1 MLYFS
6 RDESSEDEGDRGK
19 SGQDTKSERNK
30 DVKKDKPREPFKM
43 NIPKNQIKLS
53 LKGAGSSKPTANSA
67 VLEKLGVTKDDF
79 EENKKSLKR
88 KSDESTEAF
97 RQQQKLASMKSKI
110 DAISKSAEKIKSERV
125 TDDNPA
131 DAKKLKGSKDEDG
144 EEGLT
149 GADTKNRREELL
161 KQLRAVEKAIHKKRS
176 KLDK

>member
-1 MLYFS
+1 
-6 RDESSEDEGDRGK
+6 
-19 SGQDTKSERNK
+19 
-30 DVKKDKPREPFKM
+30 
-43 NIPKNQIKLS
+43 
-53 LKGAGSSKPTANSA
+53 
-67 VLEKLGVTKDDF
+67 
-79 EENKKSLKR
+79 
-88 KSDESTEAF
+88 
-97 RQQQKLASMKSKI
+97 MKSKI